1 MRIKKL
7 PVPLFDG
14 RGKRSVITRFVDG
27 INRNRLEVQ
36 NGRIFGLAVIQ
47 AFLIDVCLSRA
58 KDAAKTVD
66 ACI

>member
-1 MRIKKL
+1 VL
-7 PVPLFDG
+7 LLFDG

-36 NGRIFGLAVIQ
+36 NGRIFGPAVIQ
-47 AFLIDVCLSRA
+47 AFLIDVCLYRA